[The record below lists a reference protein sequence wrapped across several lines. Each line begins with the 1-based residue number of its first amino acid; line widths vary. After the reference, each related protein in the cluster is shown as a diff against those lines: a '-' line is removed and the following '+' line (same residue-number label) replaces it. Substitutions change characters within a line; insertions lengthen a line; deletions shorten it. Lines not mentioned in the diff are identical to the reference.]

1 MSHVAVVLAA
11 GEGTRMRSNLP
22 KVLHPVAGRS
32 MLEWVLEAVM
42 ETKPERILV
51 VVGHGAEEV
60 IATLPDG
67 VEHCVQTERLGT
79 GHAASVALDHLGDLM
94 VGTGVLVLPGDT
106 PLIDGSTLT
115 GLIDAHQQ
123 GGATVSLL
131 STVVGDPTGYG
142 RIIRNDGGNVA
153 AIVEQADA
161 SAEQLEISEINAGM
175 YVFDATA
182 MRRGLETVTPE
193 NAQGEYYLPDLVAYS
208 AARGDDTVL
217 AVQAQPDQVAGVN
230 THSHL
235 ASAAGVLRARL
246 VERWMQSGV
255 RMIDPSTVY
264 LDADVRIEPGALIY
278 PGVHLESGTVV
289 EAGAMVGP
297 EVFASAA
304 VIGGG
309 ARVWYSVLRGAEVG
323 EGCEV
328 GPYASLRPGT
338 VLRPNSKAGTFVEA
352 KNTVLGEGS
361 KLPHLSYMGDASIGA
376 GTNIGAGSI
385 TCNYDGFA
393 KYRTVIGDGVFIG
406 SDTMLVAPVTIGD
419 GAMTAAGSTI
429 TDDVEPGALGVARG
443 RQRNVP
449 DFVRRLADRYRAS
462 RSGDDPA

>member
-11 GEGTRMRSNLP
+11 GEGTRMRSTLP

-32 MLEWVLEAVM
+32 MLAWVLEAVM
-42 ETKPERILV
+42 ETKPERTVV
-51 VVGHGAEEV
+51 VVGHGADEV
-60 IATLPDG
+60 IAVLPEG

-79 GHAASVALDHLGDLM
+79 GHAASVALDHLGELM
-94 VGTGVLVLPGDT
+94 AGTGVLVLPGDT

-115 GLIDAHQQ
+115 ALLDAHQQ
-123 GGATVSLL
+123 GGATVSLM
-131 STVVGDPTGYG
+131 STVVDDPTGYG
-142 RIIRNDGGNVA
+142 RIIRKDGGNVA
-153 AIVEQADA
+153 AIVEQTDA
-161 SAEQLEISEINAGM
+161 SANELTIGEINAGM

-182 MRRGLETVTPE
+182 MRRGLETITPE

-208 AARGDDTVL
+208 AGRGETVL
-217 AVQAQPDQVAGVN
+217 AVRARPDQVSGVN

-235 ASAAGVLRARL
+235 ASAAAVLRSRL
-246 VERWMQSGV
+246 IEHWMQSGV
-255 RMIDPSTVY
+255 RVVDPSTVY
-264 LDADVRIEPGALIY
+264 LDADVRIEPGALIH
-278 PGVHLESGTVV
+278 PGVHLEAGTVIG
-289 EAGAMVGP
+289 AGAVVGP
-297 EVFASAA
+297 EVFASSSSVEA
-304 VIGGG
+304 G
-309 ARVWYSVLRGAEVG
+309 AKVWFSVLRDAIVG
-323 EGCEV
+323 ENCEV

-338 VLRPNSKAGTFVEA
+338 VLHPNSKVGTFVET
-352 KNTVLGEGS
+352 KNTVVGEGS
-361 KLPHLSYMGDASIGA
+361 KVPHLSYMGDASIGA
-376 GTNIGAGSI
+376 GSNIGAGSI

-393 KYRTVIGDGVFIG
+393 KHRTVIGDGVFVG

>member
-11 GEGTRMRSNLP
+11 GEGTRMRSTLP
-22 KVLHPVAGRS
+22 KVLHPVAGRP
-32 MLEWVLEAVM
+32 MLAWVLEAVM
-42 ETKPERILV
+42 ETKPERTLV
-51 VVGHGAEEV
+51 VVGHGADEV
-60 IATLPDG
+60 VAALPDG

-79 GHAASVALDHLGDLM
+79 GHAASVALDHLGGLM
-94 VGTGVLVLPGDT
+94 AGTGILVLPGDT

-115 GLIDAHQQ
+115 NLLDAHQQ
-123 GGATVSLL
+123 GEATVSLL
-131 STVVGDPTGYG
+131 STVVDDPSGYG
-142 RIIRNDGGNVA
+142 RIIRNDRGTVS
-153 AIVEQADA
+153 AIVEQSDA
-161 SAEQLEISEINAGM
+161 SAGELEIGEINAGM
-175 YVFDATA
+175 YVFDAAA
-182 MRRGLETVTPE
+182 MRRGLETITPE

-208 AARGDDTVL
+208 AGRGETVL
-217 AVQAQPDQVAGVN
+217 AVRAQPDQVSGVN
-230 THSHL
+230 THLHL
-235 ASAAGVLRARL
+235 ASAAAVLRTRL
-246 VERWMQSGV
+246 VEHWMQSGV

-278 PGVHLESGTVV
+278 PGVHLEAGTVIGADAVVGPDVFASSSVV
-289 EAGAMVGP
+289 EA
-297 EVFASAA
+297 
-304 VIGGG
+304 G
-309 ARVWYSVLRGAEVG
+309 ARVWYSVLRDAIVG
-323 EGCEV
+323 NDCEV

-338 VLRPNSKAGTFVEA
+338 VLHPNSKVGTFVET

-361 KLPHLSYMGDASIGA
+361 KVPHLSYMGDASIGT
-376 GTNIGAGSI
+376 GSNIGAGSI

-393 KYRTVIGDGVFIG
+393 KHRTVIGDGVFVG

>member
-11 GEGTRMRSNLP
+11 GEGTRMRSTLP

-32 MLEWVLEAVM
+32 MLAWVLDAVM
-42 ETKPERILV
+42 ETKPERTLV
-51 VVGHGAEEV
+51 VVGHGADEV
-60 IATLPDG
+60 IAALPDG
-67 VEHCVQTERLGT
+67 VEHCIQSERLGT
-79 GHAASVALDHLGDLM
+79 GHAASVALGHLGDLM
-94 VGTGVLVLPGDT
+94 AGTGVLVLPGDT

-115 GLIDAHQQ
+115 DLVDAHQQ

-131 STVVGDPTGYG
+131 STVVDDPTGYG
-142 RIIRNDGGNVA
+142 RIIRNDGGGVS

-161 SAEQLEISEINAGM
+161 TPAQLAIGEINAGM
-175 YVFDATA
+175 YVFDAVA
-182 MRRGLETVTPE
+182 MRRGLETISPE

-208 AARGDDTVL
+208 AGRGDTVL
-217 AVQAQPDQVAGVN
+217 AVRTEPDQVSGVN

-235 ASAAGVLRARL
+235 ASAARVLRTRL
-246 VERWMQSGV
+246 VEGWMQSGV

-264 LDADVRIEPGALIY
+264 LDADVRIGPGALIY

-297 EVFASAA
+297 DVFASAA
-304 VIGGG
+304 VIGRGS
-309 ARVWYSVLRGAEVG
+309 RVWYSVLRGAEVG

-338 VLRPNSKAGTFVEA
+338 VLRPRSKVGTFVET

-361 KLPHLSYMGDASIGA
+361 KVPHLSYMGDATIGA

-385 TCNYDGFA
+385 TCNYDGFE
-393 KYRTVIGDGVFIG
+393 KHHTVIGDGVFVG

-419 GAMTAAGSTI
+419 GAMTAAGSAI
-429 TDDVEPGALGVARG
+429 THDVEPGALGVARG

>member
-11 GEGTRMRSNLP
+11 GEGTRMKSTLP

-32 MLEWVLEAVM
+32 MLAWVLEAVM
-42 ETKPERILV
+42 ETKPERTLV
-51 VVGHGAEEV
+51 VVGHGADEV

-94 VGTGVLVLPGDT
+94 AGTGVLVLPGDT

-115 GLIDAHQQ
+115 GLIDAHQR

-131 STVVGDPTGYG
+131 STVVDDPAGYG

-161 SAEQLEISEINAGM
+161 SATEREIGEINAGM
-175 YVFDATA
+175 YVFDAVA
-182 MRRGLETVTPE
+182 MQRGLETITSE

-208 AARGDDTVL
+208 AARGETVL
-217 AVQAQPDQVAGVN
+217 AVRAGPDQVSGVN

-235 ASAAGVLRARL
+235 ASAAAVLRTRL
-246 VERWMQSGV
+246 AEHWMQSGV

-278 PGVHLESGTVV
+278 PGVHLESGTVI
-289 EAGAMVGP
+289 ESGAVVGP
-297 EVFASAA
+297 DVFASAA
-304 VIGGG
+304 VIGAG

-338 VLRPNSKAGTFVEA
+338 VLHPNSKVGTFVET

-361 KLPHLSYMGDASIGA
+361 KVPHLSYMGDASIGSR
-376 GTNIGAGSI
+376 TNVGAGSI

-393 KYRTVIGDGVFIG
+393 KHRTVIGDGVFVG